1 MNDPRMY
8 VIAQVV
14 AMKAMK
20 SAGKDSLKLSQR
32 EMKRMAN
39 GKEYI
44 EVIGLKSGDLK
55 FVIKEREVKADES
68 SRGEDSGDTRG
79 SGQESSAESS
89 EPDTEPE
96 D

>member
-1 MNDPRMY
+1 MPTRMEI
-8 VIAQVV
+8 IAQVV

-20 SAGKDSLKLSQR
+20 VAKKQSLKLSQR
-32 EMKRMAN
+32 EIKKMAE

-55 FVIKEREVKADES
+55 FVIKEREVEENES
-68 SRGEDSGDTRG
+68 NREDSGDTRRG
-79 SGQESSAESS
+79 GQESSAESS